1 MPSSSKYNPLIH
13 HRRSIRLQGYDY
25 SQTGLYFITIC
36 IHNRQC
42 LFGRIENN
50 EMQLSEFGCIAHKQ
64 WSTLNERFPHIQLD
78 EFQIMPNHMHGIVHI
93 VGATLAVARNNQDA
107 VARNNQDAVARN
119 NQDAVAR
126 NNQDAVADD
135 GRGNDKGA
143 GASPAPTAAK
153 TIGDIV
159 GAYKSLVANECLT
172 IHKQKFV
179 GSDFIPA
186 MEKIWQRNYYEHII
200 RNETS
205 YHRIRKYI
213 IDNPARWQDDKFNP
227 ANHKK

>member
-93 VGATLAVARNNQDA
+93 VGATL
-107 VARNNQDAVARN
+107 AVARN

>member
-107 VARNNQDAVARN
+107 VA
-119 NQDAVAR
+119 
-126 NNQDAVADD
+126 DD

-213 IDNPARWQDDKFNP
+213 IDNPARWQDDKFNS